1 MANLTDADKVLRN
14 DVGKS
19 IVSKLD
25 DIADAIVQHG
35 GGAESLGQLSDVN
48 IDTTTLAEGQSI
60 VYNETTQKFENGQ
73 VSTVAALDDL
83 TDVSI
88 TSAQQGDSLR
98 NDGNGNWINEPTKI
112 VMTQAQWNAIAD
124 KQAWRNAHKNTDL
137 ILSDAPNLNA
147 TAQDI
152 SYDGGA
158 DTVWDKVEAKANTS
172 DLPTWITQAS
182 GTNSGTIAGAS
193 VFGYYYADQWQ
204 AYIYL
209 PFVAKNTNYTV
220 NLTSVS
226 ADNIGDVT
234 SKCSVVAKQNGYF
247 TVRTTKTMSNL
258 PDYYSVCP
266 MRITY
271 SIDFA

>member
-35 GGAESLGQLSDVN
+35 GGAESLGQLSDVD

-60 VYNETTQKFENGQ
+60 VYNETTQKFENGE

-88 TSAQQGDSLR
+88 TSAQHGDSLR
-98 NDGNGNWINEPTKI
+98 NDGNGNWINEPTT
-112 VMTQAQWNAIAD
+112 VAMTQDDWDDIQD
-124 KQAWRNAHKNTDL
+124 KASWRNAHKNTHL
-137 ILSDAPNLNA
+137 VITDAPNLNA

-158 DTVWDKVEAKANTS
+158 DTVKDKIDNATDYKSIYNQTTYQNDIGTA
-172 DLPTWITQAS
+172 ITTLS
-182 GTNSGTIAGAS
+182 
-193 VFGYYYADQWQ
+193 
-204 AYIYL
+204 
-209 PFVAKNTNYTV
+209 
-220 NLTSVS
+220 
-226 ADNIGDVT
+226 DNISNFRFLRVIVYISSISSSSRGIAL
-234 SKCSVVAKQNGYF
+234 VANLKQAFGANYIPICINGTQGYIRIETTAGKSF
-247 TVRTTKTMSNL
+247 TLLALSSTLGNSCCVGEVIGI
-258 PDYYSVCP
+258 Y
-266 MRITY
+266 
-271 SIDFA
+271 